1 MEMLTDCSV
10 VGSGLGGDGAR
21 VDMREIGQVGL
32 RQTALVGVPYTQDTL
47 QASIMFGL
55 KHIPISAVV

>member
-10 VGSGLGGDGAR
+10 VGSGLGGDSAR

-32 RQTALVGVPYTQDTL
+32 QQTALVGVPYIHKTL
-47 QASIMFGL
+47 F
-55 KHIPISAVV
+55 KPP